1 MKLRK
6 LACSRNLFTTSW
18 NPRKKL
24 AHKAKM
30 KEKKKRNP
38 FSTTLFVWIYD
49 QTKPHSFGYPLPFL
63 MLLTNPFTYF
73 ASFFFII
80 HSVRSFVSFWVSLEI
95 FQYFYFPSY
104 SFRFDF
110 PSSGI
115 LFSSYTDLFSP
126 FFSCVFKPHYE
137 ICLLKRIIFL
147 LLCILY
153 SNTIRIRLKYNH
165 KLTFHLIL
173 MVWPGHVYCIVYV
186 LFWATDTN
194 CENHLLDFFF
204 LCLFLLFNFLFF
216 IWIVL
221 VSVICLPFHSI
232 ILSHAD
238 FFHENGFCGET
249 QFGWHFT
256 WNFCFGIFSDR
267 FRIRYAQC
275 LLRASGLRPLT
286 EEIMSKT
293 YFCRDFRGIY
303 SVCFC
308 YISTFCQMK
317 CYKRIENVTE
327 IDYETV
333 LQQINRISMNESEN
347 DSSKNC
353 RPIKIGR
360 PSYSRLILLW
370 TYRKCEYNIFTG
382 ILYKD
387 FVPNLFC
394 ILENIFVL
402 RLIYV

>member
-1 MKLRK
+1 MFSKFIYNFMKSQK
-6 LACSRNLFTTSW
+6 KISTQSKNE
-18 NPRKKL
+18 RKK
-24 AHKAKM
+24 
-30 KEKKKRNP
+30 KKKPLFYNS
-38 FSTTLFVWIYD
+38 FCLNLLSNKTTLVRLPIAFSYVVN
-49 QTKPHSFGYPLPFL
+49 QSFYIFRFFLFHHPF
-63 MLLTNPFTYF
+63 
-73 ASFFFII
+73 
-80 HSVRSFVSFWVSLEI
+80 VRSFVSFWVSLEI
-95 FQYFYFPSY
+95 FQYFYFLSY